1 MAPYSLLEF
10 TSHANHTLH
19 YAVACHH
26 QHQHATVYRV
36 CHVYYS
42 LLADCPNPTHLQ
54 QAQGVLNAGL
64 VALHAPEYAAKHQRA
79 EHARQFSHSGSQ
91 LISRH
96 LPPRP
101 LQLQQHLPE
110 VSHARDGGW
119 CWREACVP
127 QLGRAGRASLAAPSS
142 SKLSDT
148 LVTSRL
154 LFRAGVLD
162 GDEISQKSPQGCSW
176 QDNCA

>member
-1 MAPYSLLEF
+1 MPPSAPARNCVPRVPCVLL
-10 TSHANHTLH
+10 TASRLPKPH
-19 YAVACHH
+19 
-26 QHQHATVYRV
+26 
-36 CHVYYS
+36 S
-42 LLADCPNPTHLQ
+42 PT
-54 QAQGVLNAGL
+54 AGPGGL
-64 VALHAPEYAAKHQRA
+64 ECWPSCASCARICCQHQRA
-79 EHARQFSHSGSQ
+79 EHARRFSHNGSR
-91 LISRH
+91 LIARH

-110 VSHARDGGW
+110 ESHARDGGW

-148 LVTSRL
+148 LATSRL

-176 QDNCA
+176 QDKCA